1 MKGGTLSS
9 ADAVDDRQVKRRTSE
24 PCSEISEINEIK
36 LTDVTEA
43 LIKKPFKKTMESNE
57 MMAQTVNVQL
67 SKVNTQITNM
77 NVEGNAKFKEM
88 EER

>member
-1 MKGGTLSS
+1 MT
-9 ADAVDDRQVKRRTSE
+9 
-24 PCSEISEINEIK
+24 
-36 LTDVTEA
+36 
-43 LIKKPFKKTMESNE
+43 
-57 MMAQTVNVQL
+57 AQTVNVQL